1 MDASTNSASSFVRS
15 SDNVVKFPKKN
26 IRNIMPVDS
35 EITKEAA
42 RRVYVD
48 EIVEAYAISFL
59 NRLAQQGFDVFDK
72 RFERHYGFTMEA
84 LRSTLLMTFNIEHP
98 FQDIIDNTVKMVN
111 EVDKDDDDYDPA

>member
-98 FQDIIDNTVKMVN
+98 FQDIIDNTVKIVN